1 MTVKKALFAGV
12 LGLICVVGAASVGY
26 ASAGYVWSS
35 FDDAAL
41 QKKIEGL
48 NTNKVTLRMDGK
60 TQALQTITTVS
71 SIDEKGNTSTSESSF
86 GIEATRSGNL
96 FDIRLKTLN
105 DIRKVR
111 GIELLNVQERAWKS
125 VIPAVG
131 PDDIVDISS
140 DVQDGEVLLR
150 IAIWDKDRTLSKS
163 VSVTKIGFSDAQ
175 LNLLG
180 KRG

>member
-1 MTVKKALFAGV
+1 M
-12 LGLICVVGAASVGY
+12 
-26 ASAGYVWSS
+26 
-35 FDDAAL
+35 
-41 QKKIEGL
+41 
-48 NTNKVTLRMDGK
+48 
-60 TQALQTITTVS
+60 QTITTVS

-86 GIEATRSGNL
+86 GIEAARSGNL

-105 DIRKVR
+105 DIQNVQ
-111 GIELLNVQERAWKS
+111 GVELLNVQERAWKS

-150 IAIWDKDRTLSKS
+150 ISIWDKDRTLSKS